1 MLLASFFYRCFSTD
15 LRKCEK
21 CRYLK
26 RTISKY
32 NCLREVRMKLPLC
45 FIKHHSVNVWGAEA
59 FISFG
64 LYEVE
69 RSFSRSG
76 QFNPGERATSN
87 RWIGN
92 YTWLIACVMAV
103 EKRRVSHFVLAV
115 VMIYRDEF
123 KRKGNLGL
131 ENGPW
136 YGEIAE
142 YFQQTNK
149 SLVSL
154 DVTSCSLV

>member
-1 MLLASFFYRCFSTD
+1 
-15 LRKCEK
+15 
-21 CRYLK
+21 
-26 RTISKY
+26 
-32 NCLREVRMKLPLC
+32 
-45 FIKHHSVNVWGAEA
+45 
-59 FISFG
+59 
-64 LYEVE
+64 
-69 RSFSRSG
+69 
-76 QFNPGERATSN
+76 
-87 RWIGN
+87 
-92 YTWLIACVMAV
+92 MAV
-103 EKRRVSHFVLAV
+103 EKRRVSPFVLAV